1 MSMRRAFTLIELLVV
16 IAIIA
21 ILAAILFPVFTQAK
35 TAAKKTASLNNMK
48 QIATAS
54 QLYLNGN
61 DDLVMPLFTDN
72 PLDRQYPTAQG
83 FVYWGLLIQPYA
95 KNTQILLCPGD
106 TQDDP
111 ATRDSAGR
119 GRFNPQNQFKDY
131 LIGANSSYG
140 MNYKYLNVRTDGPN
154 PNGMGRIPY
163 WYSGVSTTSLGAPAD
178 TVMFAEAT
186 MKDLSSSSLSGGA
199 PTPVRNA
206 IGFSR
211 VDPPTGAP
219 NRGAWSAFTYP
230 DARSQGQL
238 WPRFN
243 KDKVTVAWL
252 DGHVKPIAV
261 RALVGPNTSA
271 ETLDRS
277 WNGVGN

>member
-1 MSMRRAFTLIELLVV
+1 MRRAFTLIELLVV

-35 TAAKKTASLNNMK
+35 ASAKKTASISNLK
-48 QIATAS
+48 QVGLAS
-54 QLYLNGN
+54 VMYVDAH
-61 DDLVMPLFTDN
+61 DDSMPPLFTDN
-72 PLDRQYPTAQG
+72 PLDMQYPTAQG

-95 KNTQILLCPGD
+95 KSTKILLCPAD
-106 TQDDP
+106 TKDDP
-111 ATRDSAGR
+111 ATRDASGR
-119 GRFNPQNQFKDY
+119 GRFDPANQYKDY
-131 LIGANSSYG
+131 LLGANSSYG
-140 MNYKYLNVRTDGPN
+140 LNYKYLNVRTDAPN

-163 WYSGVSTTSLGAPAD
+163 WYAGVPTTSLGYPAD
-178 TVMFAEAT
+178 TVMMAEAT

-199 PTPVRNA
+199 PTPVRNP

-211 VDPPTGAP
+211 IDPPSGAP
-219 NRGAWSAFTYP
+219 NRAPWTGFTYP

-238 WPRFN
+238 WPRFST
-243 KDKVTVAWL
+243 DKVIVTWV

-261 RALVGPNTSA
+261 RALVGPNTTT

-277 WNGVGN
+277 WNGVGQ